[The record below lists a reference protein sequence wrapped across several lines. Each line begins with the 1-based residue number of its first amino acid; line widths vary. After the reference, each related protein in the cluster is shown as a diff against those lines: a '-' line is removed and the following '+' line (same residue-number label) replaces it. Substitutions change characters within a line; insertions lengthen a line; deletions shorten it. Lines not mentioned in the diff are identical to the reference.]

1 MAVTRPA
8 SPQKAFMLINQT
20 GRGGNLAR
28 EAGHHWNA
36 VRALLMLL
44 GIPYH
49 AAMAYRAGHEWIVQ
63 SGEGAPIF
71 TYLAQVIHLF
81 RMPAFFVIAGFFSA
95 MILARRSPAEWLRQ
109 RFMRLGIPLVASLV
123 TLVPLLNLACELS
136 NLPRSEAL
144 VSWQH
149 NSATSGGYWVRHL
162 WFLIV
167 LLYLCTA
174 AAVLARRFPGL
185 RAGSLPPAVDGWLAR
200 RFLAMTC
207 SAAVA
212 IGLWEAVS
220 IELFY
225 MAGAATNL
233 FQQILRLDELLAFAP
248 YFVLGC
254 ILARAPQVRERL
266 YRFSPAILLAA
277 ILSLGLDLVF
287 LDAMPPPLARLVET
301 IAALSLTQLL
311 IALARRFAD
320 RPFPAVERL
329 VSASFVIYLFHLPVI
344 VILVDIGQAV
354 AMPLVVKVP
363 LVMVLTLLLSW
374 GAWRIISSSPL
385 LRLIFDGTGKLALT
399 PANRR
404 ASVARA

>member
-1 MAVTRPA
+1 
-8 SPQKAFMLINQT
+8 MLINQT

-81 RMPAFFVIAGFFSA
+81 RMPAFFVIAGYFSA

-123 TLVPLLNLACELS
+123 TLVPLLNIACELS

-311 IALARRFAD
+311 FALARRFAD

-344 VILVDIGQAV
+344 VILVVIGQAV

-385 LRLIFDGTGKLALT
+385 LRLIFDGTGKLAWA
-399 PANRR
+399 PARR
-404 ASVARA
+404 PASVARA